1 VNYKLRDWL
10 FSRQRYWGEP
20 FPLLHVDGKVV
31 PVSEGLLPL
40 MPPVV
45 DEYKPSPEGDPPF
58 ARNQEWVNTTDPET
72 GKPARRECNTMPQW
86 AGSCWYFLR
95 YIDPKNDQALV
106 DPEKEKYWMPV
117 DLYVGGAEHAVL
129 HLLYAR
135 FWHKVLFD
143 CGVVSHPE
151 PFHRLVN
158 QGMIL
163 GEVEYSKDGQRVP
176 ENEVVKKDSQFV
188 WSKDESVKLQA
199 KANKMSKSRGNVIN
213 PDDVVKQYGADSLR
227 LYEMF
232 MGPLEQVK
240 PWSMKGVEGVYRFL
254 NKVWRWF
261 EVPLTDAVC
270 DKEQA
275 RLINGLIKKVT
286 EDIEGL
292 RFNTAIAAMMEFIN
306 AAGKWSAIPQEVAEA
321 FVLILNPF
329 APHLS
334 EELWQKLGKNDSL
347 SYTEWPS
354 FDESALVE
362 DEVEILVQIKGKP
375 VARMMASP
383 LATPDELIVLAKALP
398 EVAIAIDGKR
408 LVKEIAVPGRL
419 VNLVAV

>member
-1 VNYKLRDWL
+1 
-10 FSRQRYWGEP
+10 
-20 FPLLHVDGKVV
+20 
-31 PVSEGLLPL
+31 
-40 MPPVV
+40 
-45 DEYKPSPEGDPPF
+45 
-58 ARNQEWVNTTDPET
+58 
-72 GKPARRECNTMPQW
+72 
-86 AGSCWYFLR
+86 
-95 YIDPKNDQALV
+95 
-106 DPEKEKYWMPV
+106 
-117 DLYVGGAEHAVL
+117 
-129 HLLYAR
+129 
-135 FWHKVLFD
+135 
-143 CGVVSHPE
+143 
-151 PFHRLVN
+151 
-158 QGMIL
+158 
-163 GEVEYSKDGQRVP
+163 
-176 ENEVVKKDSQFV
+176 
-188 WSKDESVKLQA
+188 
-199 KANKMSKSRGNVIN
+199 
-213 PDDVVKQYGADSLR
+213 
-227 LYEMF
+227 
-232 MGPLEQVK
+232 
-240 PWSMKGVEGVYRFL
+240 MKGVEGVYRFL

-275 RLINGLIKKVT
+275 RLINGMIKKVT